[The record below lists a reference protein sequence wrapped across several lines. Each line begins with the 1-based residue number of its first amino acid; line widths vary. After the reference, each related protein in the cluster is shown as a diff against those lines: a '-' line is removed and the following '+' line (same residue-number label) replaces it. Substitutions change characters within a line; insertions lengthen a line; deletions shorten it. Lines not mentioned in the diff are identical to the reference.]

1 MTTEP
6 TPSQAEGER
15 PAVDDTSDP
24 TDEPTN
30 PQTTPSQAEGERDD
44 DTVVTATDDTTR

>member
-15 PAVDDTSDP
+15 EGYDA
-24 TDEPTN
+24 TDEPTD

-44 DTVVTATDDTTR
+44 DAEVTPPADTGG